1 MLLCFE
7 QQFKL
12 CAVCSLHGGNEYF
25 PFCLKM
31 TKVNWGKHSLQCIV
45 ILCRFQETGQQLH
58 LNGDVYPTLSNIPN
72 L

>member
-12 CAVCSLHGGNEYF
+12 CAVCSLYGGNEYF